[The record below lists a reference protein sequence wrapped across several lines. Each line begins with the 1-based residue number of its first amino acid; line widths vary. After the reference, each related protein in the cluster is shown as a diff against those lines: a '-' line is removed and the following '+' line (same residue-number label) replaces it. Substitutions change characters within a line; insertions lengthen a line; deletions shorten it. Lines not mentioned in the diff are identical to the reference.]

1 MIIPWFSRFYFFF
14 LLVLFPLLFLGSCKL
29 KEKLVYLN
37 NSQIDSTSKPNN
49 FKLKLKVDDILSVN
63 ISDLDNETVAL
74 FYSKEKTNSSLE
86 NGYLISLDGNISI
99 PVLGMVKVVDLTI
112 TEAEQVVTNKL
123 KEYLKNPVV
132 QIRLL
137 NFKITVLGDVTNAGS
152 FNISSQRISILD
164 AIGMAGDL
172 SITGLRK
179 NILVIRENNGKT
191 EEFRLDL
198 TSKSMRNSPA
208 FYLEQNDVVYVEP
221 NISAKFDATIF
232 KLNAQFLLSGIT
244 SIFTILILL
253 IR

>member
-1 MIIPWFSRFYFFF
+1 
-14 LLVLFPLLFLGSCKL
+14 L

-86 NGYLISLDGNISI
+86 NGYLISLDGYISI

-221 NISAKFDATIF
+221 NITAKLDATIF